1 MINKKQKKIIQI
13 VLFSFISIFILFCI
27 IACLPKPP
35 ITPAKVIAELE
46 LNKDIT
52 VYSND
57 IVDLDSPKVYN
68 VNGEYYFGDFYY
80 INDNIVYALDLS
92 NSKMIIAEGNDIRNF
107 NLEYNSLEKSKIS
120 LIDDNQNIYITGY
133 DSRFIDNIIVSNIT
147 ISLPSESP
155 TVEGDDN
162 PRTGTYTITVTNTNY
177 TKVGFVSLNKIS
189 PEGKILYNI
198 DSIIENEY
206 ESLIKLF
213 SLTNDKFAVLKR
225 DRNKI
230 PIINIY
236 DMNTGKMENEY
247 LLSTIEYADTNTMS
261 YREIIDCVYVADK
274 EVIAILTM
282 NIENGK
288 HKDDVIYTTEINNFN
303 LAEGYR
309 IPSRDN
315 SLAVGISSSGRVTYT
330 GIENGMYFFI
340 RTNPFLSQNYSKEY
354 MGTDG
359 LNKLRGINIFND
371 LIYGFSVENDKIRFQ
386 NY

>member
-1 MINKKQKKIIQI
+1 MINKKQKK
-13 VLFSFISIFILFCI
+13 FIPILSLFILS
-27 IACLPKPP
+27 CLPKPP

-68 VNGEYYFGDFYY
+68 VNGQYYFGDFYY
-80 INDNIVYALDLS
+80 INNNIVYALDLS
-92 NSKMIIAEGNDIRNF
+92 NSRIIIAESDNIKYIP
-107 NLEYNSLEKSKIS
+107 LEYKNLEKSKIS
-120 LIDDNQNIYITGY
+120 LIDNNQNIYITGHETRY
-133 DSRFIDNIIVSNIT
+133 IGNVVVSNIT
-147 ISLPSESP
+147 MSLPSESP
-155 TVEGDDN
+155 TAEGDEASH
-162 PRTGTYTITVTNTNY
+162 RGTYTIIVTNTNY

-189 PEGKILYNI
+189 PEGKILYSV

-206 ESLIKLF
+206 ESLEKLF
-213 SLTNDKFAVLKR
+213 SLNDDKFAVLKR
-225 DRNKI
+225 DKNRI

-236 DMNTGKMENEY
+236 DINTGKMENEY
-247 LLSTIEYADTNTMS
+247 LLSSIEYADTNTMS
-261 YREIIDCVYVADK
+261 YREIIDCVYIFEK
-274 EVIAILTM
+274 QLIAILTM
-282 NIENGK
+282 NIVNGK
-288 HKDDVIYTTEINNFN
+288 HKEDTIYTTEINNFN
-303 LAEGYR
+303 LKEVYK

-330 GIENGMYFFI
+330 GINNGMYFFI

-354 MGTDG
+354 MGVDG

-371 LIYGFSVENDKIRFQ
+371 SIYGFLIENDKIKFQ

>member
-1 MINKKQKKIIQI
+1 MRFNRFTILLI
-13 VLFSFISIFILFCI
+13 VLYLIIFSCI
-27 IACLPKPP
+27 ISCLPKPP

-68 VNGEYYFGDFYY
+68 VNGQYYFGDFYY
-80 INDNIVYALDLS
+80 INNNIVYALDLS
-92 NSKMIIAEGNDIRNF
+92 NSRIIIAESDNIKYIP
-107 NLEYNSLEKSKIS
+107 LEYKNLEKSKIS
-120 LIDDNQNIYITGY
+120 LIDNNQNIYITGHETRY
-133 DSRFIDNIIVSNIT
+133 IGNVVVSNIT
-147 ISLPSESP
+147 MSLPSESP
-155 TVEGDDN
+155 TAEGDEASH
-162 PRTGTYTITVTNTNY
+162 RGTYTIIVTNTNY

-189 PEGKILYNI
+189 PEGKILYSV

-206 ESLIKLF
+206 ESLEKLF
-213 SLTNDKFAVLKR
+213 SLNDDKFAVLKR
-225 DRNKI
+225 DKNRI

-236 DMNTGKMENEY
+236 DINTGKMENEY
-247 LLSTIEYADTNTMS
+247 LLSSIEYADTNTMS
-261 YREIIDCVYVADK
+261 YREIIDCVYIFEK
-274 EVIAILTM
+274 QLIAILTM
-282 NIENGK
+282 NIVNGK
-288 HKDDVIYTTEINNFN
+288 HKEDTIYTTEINNFN
-303 LAEGYR
+303 LKESYK

-330 GIENGMYFFI
+330 GINNGMYFFI

-354 MGTDG
+354 MGVDG

-371 LIYGFSVENDKIRFQ
+371 SIYGFLIENDKIKFQ

>member
-1 MINKKQKKIIQI
+1 MRINYFIILLTI
-13 VLFSFISIFILFCI
+13 LFLFILS
-27 IACLPKPP
+27 CLPKPP

-68 VNGEYYFGDFYY
+68 VNGQYYFGDFYY
-80 INDNIVYALDLS
+80 INNNIVYALDLS
-92 NSKMIIAEGNDIRNF
+92 NSRIIIAESDNIKYIP
-107 NLEYNSLEKSKIS
+107 LEYKNLEKSKIS
-120 LIDDNQNIYITGY
+120 LIDNNQNIYITGHETRY
-133 DSRFIDNIIVSNIT
+133 IGNVVVSNIT
-147 ISLPSESP
+147 MSLPSESP
-155 TVEGDDN
+155 TAEGDEVSH
-162 PRTGTYTITVTNTNY
+162 RGTYTIIVTNTNY

-189 PEGKILYNI
+189 PEGNVLYNI
-198 DSIIENEY
+198 DSIVENEY

-225 DRNKI
+225 DKNKT
-230 PIINIY
+230 PIIDIY

-247 LLSTIEYADTNTMS
+247 LLSTIEYVDTNTMS
-261 YREIIDCVYVADK
+261 YREIIDCVYVEGK

-288 HKDDVIYTTEINNFN
+288 HKDDVIYTTGINNFN
-303 LAEGYR
+303 LIEGYR
-309 IPSRDN
+309 IPSRNN

-371 LIYGFSVENDKIRFQ
+371 SIYGFLIENDKIKFQ

>member
-1 MINKKQKKIIQI
+1 MINKKQKKFIRIILS
-13 VLFSFISIFILFCI
+13 LFVFSCI
-27 IACLPKPP
+27 ISCLPKPP

-68 VNGEYYFGDFYY
+68 VNGQYYFGDFYY
-80 INDNIVYALDLS
+80 INNNIVYALDLS
-92 NSKMIIAEGNDIRNF
+92 NSRIIIAESDNIKYIP
-107 NLEYNSLEKSKIS
+107 LEYKNLEKSKIS
-120 LIDDNQNIYITGY
+120 LIDNNQNIYITGHETRY
-133 DSRFIDNIIVSNIT
+133 IGNVVVSNIT
-147 ISLPSESP
+147 MSLPSESP
-155 TVEGDDN
+155 TAEGDEASH
-162 PRTGTYTITVTNTNY
+162 RGTYTIIVTNTNY

-189 PEGKILYNI
+189 PEGKILYSV

-206 ESLIKLF
+206 ESLEKLF
-213 SLTNDKFAVLKR
+213 SLNDDKFAVLKR
-225 DRNKI
+225 DKNRI

-236 DMNTGKMENEY
+236 DINTGKMENEY
-247 LLSTIEYADTNTMS
+247 LLSSIEYADTNTMS
-261 YREIIDCVYVADK
+261 YREIIDCVYIFEK
-274 EVIAILTM
+274 QLIAILTM
-282 NIENGK
+282 NIVNGK
-288 HKDDVIYTTEINNFN
+288 HKEDTIYTTEINNFN
-303 LAEGYR
+303 LKESYK

-330 GIENGMYFFI
+330 GINNGMYFFI

-354 MGTDG
+354 MGVDG

-371 LIYGFSVENDKIRFQ
+371 SIYGFLIENDKIKFQ

>member
-1 MINKKQKKIIQI
+1 MIFNRFTILLI
-13 VLFSFISIFILFCI
+13 VLLLIIFSCI
-27 IACLPKPP
+27 ISCLPKPP
-35 ITPAKVIAELE
+35 ITPAKIIAELE

-80 INDNIVYALDLS
+80 IEGNIVYALDLS
-92 NSKMIIAEGNDIRNF
+92 NSRMIIAEGSNVRDF
-107 NLEYNSLEKSKIS
+107 ALEYKNLEKSKIS
-120 LIDDNQNIYITGY
+120 LIDDNQNIYLTGH
-133 DSRFIDNIIVSNIT
+133 DLRLVDNIVITNIT
-147 ISLPSESP
+147 MTLPSESP

-162 PRTGTYTITVTNTNY
+162 PHTGTYTIQVTNTNY

-230 PIINIY
+230 PIIDIY
-236 DMNTGKMENEY
+236 DMNTGIMENEY

-261 YREIIDCVYVADK
+261 YREIIDCVYVEGKD
-274 EVIAILTM
+274 VIAILTM

-288 HKDDVIYTTEINNFN
+288 HKDDVIYTTGINNFN
-303 LAEGYR
+303 LIEGYR

-371 LIYGFSVENDKIRFQ
+371 SIYGFSVESDRIKFQ

>member
-1 MINKKQKKIIQI
+1 MRINYFIILLTI
-13 VLFSFISIFILFCI
+13 LSLLFILS
-27 IACLPKPP
+27 CLPKPP

-68 VNGEYYFGDFYY
+68 VNGQYYFGDFYY
-80 INDNIVYALDLS
+80 INNNIVYALDLS
-92 NSKMIIAEGNDIRNF
+92 NSRIIIAESDNIKYIP
-107 NLEYNSLEKSKIS
+107 LEYKNLEKSKIS
-120 LIDDNQNIYITGY
+120 LIDNNQNIYITGHETRY
-133 DSRFIDNIIVSNIT
+133 IGNVVVSNIT
-147 ISLPSESP
+147 MSLPSESP
-155 TVEGDDN
+155 TAEGDEASH
-162 PRTGTYTITVTNTNY
+162 RGTYTIIVTNTNY

-189 PEGKILYNI
+189 PEGKILYSV

-206 ESLIKLF
+206 ESLEKLF
-213 SLTNDKFAVLKR
+213 SLNDDKFAVLKR
-225 DRNKI
+225 DKNRI

-236 DMNTGKMENEY
+236 DINTGKMENEY
-247 LLSTIEYADTNTMS
+247 LLSSIEYADTNTMS
-261 YREIIDCVYVADK
+261 YREIIDCVYIFEK
-274 EVIAILTM
+274 QLIAILTM
-282 NIENGK
+282 NIVNGK
-288 HKDDVIYTTEINNFN
+288 HKEDTIYTTEINNFN
-303 LAEGYR
+303 LKESYK

-330 GIENGMYFFI
+330 GINNGMYFFI

-354 MGTDG
+354 MGVDG

-371 LIYGFSVENDKIRFQ
+371 SIYGFLIENDKIKFQ

>member
-1 MINKKQKKIIQI
+1 MINKKQKKFIRIILS
-13 VLFSFISIFILFCI
+13 LFIFSCI
-27 IACLPKPP
+27 ISCLPKPP

-46 LNKDIT
+46 LNKDIA

-80 INDNIVYALDLS
+80 IEGNIVYALDLS
-92 NSKMIIAEGNDIRNF
+92 NSKMIIAEGSNVRSF
-107 NLEYNSLEKSKIS
+107 SLEYKGLEKSKIS
-120 LIDDNQNIYITGY
+120 LIDNNQNIYITGHDLKY
-133 DSRFIDNIIVSNIT
+133 IGDIVVTNIVMT
-147 ISLPSESP
+147 LPSESP
-155 TVEGDDN
+155 IFEGDDN
-162 PRTGTYTITVTNTNY
+162 PHIGTYTIQVTNTNY

-189 PEGKILYNI
+189 PEGNVLYNI
-198 DSIIENEY
+198 DSIVENEY

-225 DRNKI
+225 DKNKI
-230 PIINIY
+230 PIIDIY

-247 LLSTIEYADTNTMS
+247 LLSTIEYVDTNTMS
-261 YREIIDCVYVADK
+261 YREIIDCVYVEGK

-288 HKDDVIYTTEINNFN
+288 HKDDVIYTTGINNFN
-303 LAEGYR
+303 LIEGYR
-309 IPSRDN
+309 IPSRNN

-371 LIYGFSVENDKIRFQ
+371 SIYGFLIENDKIKFQ

>member
-1 MINKKQKKIIQI
+1 MRFNHFTILLII
-13 VLFSFISIFILFCI
+13 FSCI
-27 IACLPKPP
+27 ISCLPKPP

-68 VNGEYYFGDFYY
+68 VNGQYYFGDFYY

-92 NSKMIIAEGNDIRNF
+92 NSKMIIAEGSDIRNF
-107 NLEYNSLEKSKIS
+107 NLEYNNLEKSKIS
-120 LIDDNQNIYITGY
+120 LIDDNQNIYITGH
-133 DSRFIDNIIVSNIT
+133 DLRLIDNIVVSNIT
-147 ISLPSESP
+147 MTLPSESP

-162 PRTGTYTITVTNTNY
+162 PHTGTYTIQVTNTNY

-247 LLSTIEYADTNTMS
+247 LLSAIEYADTNTMS
-261 YREIIDCVYVADK
+261 YREIIDCVYIVDK

-303 LAEGYR
+303 LIEGYR

-371 LIYGFSVENDKIRFQ
+371 SIYGFSVENDKIKFQ

>member
-1 MINKKQKKIIQI
+1 MRINYFIILLTI
-13 VLFSFISIFILFCI
+13 LSLFILS
-27 IACLPKPP
+27 CLPKPP

-68 VNGEYYFGDFYY
+68 VNGQYYFGDFYY
-80 INDNIVYALDLS
+80 INNNIVYALDLS
-92 NSKMIIAEGNDIRNF
+92 NSRIIIAESDNIKHIP
-107 NLEYNSLEKSKIS
+107 LEYKNLEKSKIS
-120 LIDDNQNIYITGY
+120 LIDNNQNIYITGHETRY
-133 DSRFIDNIIVSNIT
+133 IGNVVVSNIT
-147 ISLPSESP
+147 MSLPSESP
-155 TVEGDDN
+155 TAEGDEVSH
-162 PRTGTYTITVTNTNY
+162 RGTYTIIVTNTNY

-189 PEGKILYNI
+189 PEGNVLYNI
-198 DSIIENEY
+198 DSIVENEY

-225 DRNKI
+225 DKNKT
-230 PIINIY
+230 PIIDIY

-247 LLSTIEYADTNTMS
+247 LLSTIEYVDTNTMS
-261 YREIIDCVYVADK
+261 YREIIDCVYVEGK

-288 HKDDVIYTTEINNFN
+288 HKDDVIYTTGINNFN
-303 LAEGYR
+303 LIEGYR
-309 IPSRDN
+309 IPSRNN

-371 LIYGFSVENDKIRFQ
+371 SIYGFLIENDKIKFQ

>member
-1 MINKKQKKIIQI
+1 MRFNHFTILLIILSLI
-13 VLFSFISIFILFCI
+13 IFSCI
-27 IACLPKPP
+27 ISCLPKPP

-68 VNGEYYFGDFYY
+68 VNGQYYFGDFYY

-92 NSKMIIAEGNDIRNF
+92 NSKMIIAEGSNIRNF
-107 NLEYNSLEKSKIS
+107 NLEYNNLEKSKIS
-120 LIDDNQNIYITGY
+120 LIDDNQNIYITGH
-133 DSRFIDNIIVSNIT
+133 DLRLIDNIVVSNIT
-147 ISLPSESP
+147 MTLPSESP

-162 PRTGTYTITVTNTNY
+162 PHTGTYNIQVTNTNY

-247 LLSTIEYADTNTMS
+247 LLSAIEYADTNTMS
-261 YREIIDCVYVADK
+261 YREIIDCVYVEDK

-303 LAEGYR
+303 LIEGYR

-371 LIYGFSVENDKIRFQ
+371 SIYGFSVENDKIKFQ

>member
-1 MINKKQKKIIQI
+1 MRFNRFTILLVVLLLII
-13 VLFSFISIFILFCI
+13 FSCI
-27 IACLPKPP
+27 ISCLPKPP
-35 ITPAKVIAELE
+35 ITPAKIIAELE

-80 INDNIVYALDLS
+80 IEGNIVYALDLS
-92 NSKMIIAEGNDIRNF
+92 NSKMIIAEGSNVRNF
-107 NLEYNSLEKSKIS
+107 NLEYKNLEKSKIS
-120 LIDDNQNIYITGY
+120 LIDDNQNIYLTGH
-133 DSRFIDNIIVSNIT
+133 DLRLVDNIVITNIT
-147 ISLPSESP
+147 MTLPSESP

-162 PRTGTYTITVTNTNY
+162 PHTGTYTIQVTNTNY

-236 DMNTGKMENEY
+236 DMNTGIMENEY

-261 YREIIDCVYVADK
+261 YREIIDCVYVEGKD
-274 EVIAILTM
+274 VIAILTM

-288 HKDDVIYTTEINNFN
+288 HKDDVIYTTGINNFN
-303 LAEGYR
+303 LIEGYR

-371 LIYGFSVENDKIRFQ
+371 SIYGFSVESDKIKFQ

>member
-1 MINKKQKKIIQI
+1 MRINYFIILLTI
-13 VLFSFISIFILFCI
+13 LSLFILS
-27 IACLPKPP
+27 CLPKLP

-68 VNGEYYFGDFYY
+68 VNGQYYFGDFYY
-80 INDNIVYALDLS
+80 INNNIVYALDLS
-92 NSKMIIAEGNDIRNF
+92 NSRIIIAESDNIKHIP
-107 NLEYNSLEKSKIS
+107 LEYKNLEKSKIS
-120 LIDDNQNIYITGY
+120 LIDNNQNIYITGHETRY
-133 DSRFIDNIIVSNIT
+133 IGNVVVSNIT
-147 ISLPSESP
+147 MSLPSESP
-155 TVEGDDN
+155 TAEGDEVSH
-162 PRTGTYTITVTNTNY
+162 RGTYTIIVTNTNY

-189 PEGKILYNI
+189 PEGKILYSV

-206 ESLIKLF
+206 ESLEKLF
-213 SLTNDKFAVLKR
+213 SLNEDKFAVLKR
-225 DRNKI
+225 DKNRI

-236 DMNTGKMENEY
+236 DINTGKMENEY
-247 LLSTIEYADTNTMS
+247 LLSSIEYADTNTMS
-261 YREIIDCVYVADK
+261 YREIIDCVYIFEK
-274 EVIAILTM
+274 QLIAILTM
-282 NIENGK
+282 NIVNGK
-288 HKDDVIYTTEINNFN
+288 HKEDTIYTTEINNFN
-303 LAEGYR
+303 LKESYK

-330 GIENGMYFFI
+330 GINNGMYFFI

-354 MGTDG
+354 MGVDG

-371 LIYGFSVENDKIRFQ
+371 SIYGFLIENDKIKFQ

>member
-1 MINKKQKKIIQI
+1 MRINYFIILLTI
-13 VLFSFISIFILFCI
+13 LSLFILS
-27 IACLPKPP
+27 CLPKPP

-68 VNGEYYFGDFYY
+68 VNGQYYFGDFYY
-80 INDNIVYALDLS
+80 INNNIVYALDLS
-92 NSKMIIAEGNDIRNF
+92 NSRIIIAESDNIKYIP
-107 NLEYNSLEKSKIS
+107 LEYKNLEKSKIS
-120 LIDDNQNIYITGY
+120 LIDNNQNIYITGHETRY
-133 DSRFIDNIIVSNIT
+133 IGNVVVSNIT
-147 ISLPSESP
+147 MSLPSESP
-155 TVEGDDN
+155 TAEGDEVSH
-162 PRTGTYTITVTNTNY
+162 RGTYTIIVTNTNY

-189 PEGKILYNI
+189 PEGNVLYNI
-198 DSIIENEY
+198 DSIVENEY

-225 DRNKI
+225 DKNKT
-230 PIINIY
+230 PIIDIY

-247 LLSTIEYADTNTMS
+247 LLSTIEYVDTNTMS
-261 YREIIDCVYVADK
+261 YREIIDCVYVEGK

-288 HKDDVIYTTEINNFN
+288 HKDDVIYTTGINNFN
-303 LAEGYR
+303 LIEGYR
-309 IPSRDN
+309 IPSRNN

-371 LIYGFSVENDKIRFQ
+371 SIYGFLIENDKIKFQ

>member
-1 MINKKQKKIIQI
+1 MRFNRFNILLIILSLI
-13 VLFSFISIFILFCI
+13 IFSCI
-27 IACLPKPP
+27 ISCLPKPP

-68 VNGEYYFGDFYY
+68 VNGQYYFGDFYY
-80 INDNIVYALDLS
+80 INDNIVYALDLL
-92 NSKMIIAEGNDIRNF
+92 NSKMIIAEGSDIRNF
-107 NLEYNSLEKSKIS
+107 NLEYNNLEKSKIS
-120 LIDDNQNIYITGY
+120 LIDDNQNIYITGH
-133 DSRFIDNIIVSNIT
+133 DLRLIDNIVVSNIT
-147 ISLPSESP
+147 MTLPSESP

-162 PRTGTYTITVTNTNY
+162 PHTGTYTIQVTNTNY

-247 LLSTIEYADTNTMS
+247 LLSAIEYADTNTMS
-261 YREIIDCVYVADK
+261 YREIIDCVYIVDK

-303 LAEGYR
+303 LIEGYR

-371 LIYGFSVENDKIRFQ
+371 SIYGFSVENDKIKFQ

>member
-1 MINKKQKKIIQI
+1 MRINYFIILLTI
-13 VLFSFISIFILFCI
+13 LYLFILS
-27 IACLPKPP
+27 CLPKPP

-68 VNGEYYFGDFYY
+68 VNGQYYFGDFYY
-80 INDNIVYALDLS
+80 INNNIVYALDLS
-92 NSKMIIAEGNDIRNF
+92 NSRIIIAESDNIKYIP
-107 NLEYNSLEKSKIS
+107 LEYKNLEKSKIS
-120 LIDDNQNIYITGY
+120 LIDNNQNIYITGHETRY
-133 DSRFIDNIIVSNIT
+133 IGNVVVSNIT
-147 ISLPSESP
+147 MSLPSESP
-155 TVEGDDN
+155 TAEGDEVSH
-162 PRTGTYTITVTNTNY
+162 RGTYTIIVTNTNY

-189 PEGKILYNI
+189 PEGKILYSV

-206 ESLIKLF
+206 ESLEKLF
-213 SLTNDKFAVLKR
+213 SLNDDKFAVLKR
-225 DRNKI
+225 DKNRI

-236 DMNTGKMENEY
+236 DINTGKMENEY
-247 LLSTIEYADTNTMS
+247 LLSSIEYADTNTMS
-261 YREIIDCVYVADK
+261 YREIIDCVYIFEK
-274 EVIAILTM
+274 QLIAILTM
-282 NIENGK
+282 NIVNGK
-288 HKDDVIYTTEINNFN
+288 HKEDTIYTTEINNFN
-303 LAEGYR
+303 LKESYK

-330 GIENGMYFFI
+330 GINNGMYFFI

-354 MGTDG
+354 MGVDG

-371 LIYGFSVENDKIRFQ
+371 SIYGFLIENDKIKFQ

>member
-1 MINKKQKKIIQI
+1 MRINYFIILLTI
-13 VLFSFISIFILFCI
+13 LSLLFILS
-27 IACLPKPP
+27 CLPKPP

-68 VNGEYYFGDFYY
+68 VNGQYYFGDFYY
-80 INDNIVYALDLS
+80 INNNIVYALDLS
-92 NSKMIIAEGNDIRNF
+92 NSRIIIAESDNIKYIP
-107 NLEYNSLEKSKIS
+107 LEYKNLEKSKIS
-120 LIDDNQNIYITGY
+120 LIDNNQNIYITGHETRY
-133 DSRFIDNIIVSNIT
+133 IGNVVVSNIT
-147 ISLPSESP
+147 MSLPSESP
-155 TVEGDDN
+155 TAEGDEVSH
-162 PRTGTYTITVTNTNY
+162 RGTYTIIVTNTNY

-189 PEGKILYNI
+189 PEGKILYSV

-206 ESLIKLF
+206 ESLEKLF
-213 SLTNDKFAVLKR
+213 SLNEDKFAVLKR
-225 DRNKI
+225 DKNRI

-236 DMNTGKMENEY
+236 DINTGKMENEY
-247 LLSTIEYADTNTMS
+247 LLSSIEYADTNTMS
-261 YREIIDCVYVADK
+261 YREIIDCVYIFEK
-274 EVIAILTM
+274 QLIAILTM
-282 NIENGK
+282 NIVNGK
-288 HKDDVIYTTEINNFN
+288 HKEDTIYTTEINNFN
-303 LAEGYR
+303 LKESYK

-330 GIENGMYFFI
+330 GINNGMYFFI

-354 MGTDG
+354 MGVDG

-371 LIYGFSVENDKIRFQ
+371 SIYGFLIENDKIKFQ

>member
-1 MINKKQKKIIQI
+1 MRFNRFTILLI
-13 VLFSFISIFILFCI
+13 VLLLIIFSCI
-27 IACLPKPP
+27 ISCLPKPP
-35 ITPAKVIAELE
+35 ITPAKIIAELE

-80 INDNIVYALDLS
+80 IEGNIVYALDLS
-92 NSKMIIAEGNDIRNF
+92 NSRMIIAEGSNVRDF
-107 NLEYNSLEKSKIS
+107 ALEYKNLEKSKIS
-120 LIDDNQNIYITGY
+120 LIDDNQNIYLTGH
-133 DSRFIDNIIVSNIT
+133 DLRLVDNIVITNIT
-147 ISLPSESP
+147 MTLPSESP

-162 PRTGTYTITVTNTNY
+162 PHTGTYTIQVTNTNY

-261 YREIIDCVYVADK
+261 YREIIDCVYVEGKD
-274 EVIAILTM
+274 VIAILTM

-288 HKDDVIYTTEINNFN
+288 HKDDVIYTTGINNFN
-303 LAEGYR
+303 LIEGYR

-371 LIYGFSVENDKIRFQ
+371 SIYGFSVESDKIKFQ

>member
-1 MINKKQKKIIQI
+1 MRINYFIILLTI
-13 VLFSFISIFILFCI
+13 LSLFILS
-27 IACLPKPP
+27 CLPKPP
-35 ITPAKVIAELE
+35 ITPAKVIAELK

-68 VNGEYYFGDFYY
+68 VNGQYYFGDFYY
-80 INDNIVYALDLS
+80 INNNIVYALDLS
-92 NSKMIIAEGNDIRNF
+92 NSRIIIAESDNIKYIP
-107 NLEYNSLEKSKIS
+107 LEYKNLEKSKIS
-120 LIDDNQNIYITGY
+120 LIDNNQNIYITGHETRY
-133 DSRFIDNIIVSNIT
+133 IGNVVVSNIT
-147 ISLPSESP
+147 MSLPSESP
-155 TVEGDDN
+155 TAEGDEASH
-162 PRTGTYTITVTNTNY
+162 RGTYTIIVTNTNY

-189 PEGKILYNI
+189 PEGNVLYNI
-198 DSIIENEY
+198 DSIVENEY

-225 DRNKI
+225 DKNKI
-230 PIINIY
+230 PIIDIY

-247 LLSTIEYADTNTMS
+247 LLSTIEYVDTNTMS
-261 YREIIDCVYVADK
+261 YREIIDCVYVEGK

-288 HKDDVIYTTEINNFN
+288 HKDDVIYTTGINNFN
-303 LAEGYR
+303 LIEGYR
-309 IPSRDN
+309 IPSRNN

-371 LIYGFSVENDKIRFQ
+371 SIYGFLIENDKIKFQ

>member
-1 MINKKQKKIIQI
+1 MRINYFIILLTI
-13 VLFSFISIFILFCI
+13 LFLFILS
-27 IACLPKPP
+27 CLPKPP

-68 VNGEYYFGDFYY
+68 VNGQYYFGDFYY
-80 INDNIVYALDLS
+80 INNNIVYALDLL
-92 NSKMIIAEGNDIRNF
+92 NSRIIIAESDNIKYIP
-107 NLEYNSLEKSKIS
+107 LEYKNLEKSKIS
-120 LIDDNQNIYITGY
+120 LIDNNQNIYITGHETRY
-133 DSRFIDNIIVSNIT
+133 IGNVVVSNIT
-147 ISLPSESP
+147 MSLPSESP
-155 TVEGDDN
+155 TAEGDEVSH
-162 PRTGTYTITVTNTNY
+162 RGTYTIIVTNTNY

-189 PEGKILYNI
+189 PEGKILYSV

-206 ESLIKLF
+206 ESLEKLF
-213 SLTNDKFAVLKR
+213 SLNDDKFAVLKR
-225 DRNKI
+225 DKNRI

-236 DMNTGKMENEY
+236 DINTGKMENEY
-247 LLSTIEYADTNTMS
+247 LLSSIEYADTNTMS
-261 YREIIDCVYVADK
+261 YREIIDCVYIFEK
-274 EVIAILTM
+274 QLIAILTM
-282 NIENGK
+282 NIVNGK
-288 HKDDVIYTTEINNFN
+288 HKEDTIYTTEINNFN
-303 LAEGYR
+303 LKESYK

-330 GIENGMYFFI
+330 GINNGMYFFI

-354 MGTDG
+354 MGVDG

-371 LIYGFSVENDKIRFQ
+371 SIYGFLIENDKIKFQ

>member
-1 MINKKQKKIIQI
+1 MRFNRFTILLIILSLI
-13 VLFSFISIFILFCI
+13 IFYCI
-27 IACLPKPP
+27 ISCLPKPP

-68 VNGEYYFGDFYY
+68 VNGQYYFGDFYY
-80 INDNIVYALDLS
+80 INDNIVYAIDLS
-92 NSKMIIAEGNDIRNF
+92 NSKMIIAEGSDIRNF
-107 NLEYNSLEKSKIS
+107 NLEYNNLEKSKIS
-120 LIDDNQNIYITGY
+120 LIDDNQNIYITGH
-133 DSRFIDNIIVSNIT
+133 DLRLIDNIVVSNIT
-147 ISLPSESP
+147 MTLPSESP

-162 PRTGTYTITVTNTNY
+162 PHTGTYTIQVTNTNY

-247 LLSTIEYADTNTMS
+247 LLSDIEYADTNTMS
-261 YREIIDCVYVADK
+261 YREIIDCVYVEDK

-303 LAEGYR
+303 LVEGYR

-371 LIYGFSVENDKIRFQ
+371 SIYGFSVENDKIKFQ

>member
-1 MINKKQKKIIQI
+1 MRINYFIILLTI
-13 VLFSFISIFILFCI
+13 LFLFILS
-27 IACLPKPP
+27 CLPKPP

-68 VNGEYYFGDFYY
+68 VNGQYYFGDFYY
-80 INDNIVYALDLS
+80 INNNIVYALDLS
-92 NSKMIIAEGNDIRNF
+92 NSRIIIAESDNIKYIP
-107 NLEYNSLEKSKIS
+107 LEYKNLEKSKIS
-120 LIDDNQNIYITGY
+120 LIDNNQNIYITGHETRY
-133 DSRFIDNIIVSNIT
+133 IGNVVVSNIT
-147 ISLPSESP
+147 MSLPSESP
-155 TVEGDDN
+155 TAEGDEASH
-162 PRTGTYTITVTNTNY
+162 RGTYTIIVTNTNY

-189 PEGKILYNI
+189 PEGKILYSV

-206 ESLIKLF
+206 ESLEKLF
-213 SLTNDKFAVLKR
+213 SLNDDKFAVLKR
-225 DRNKI
+225 DKNRI

-236 DMNTGKMENEY
+236 DINTGKMENEY
-247 LLSTIEYADTNTMS
+247 LLSSIEYADTNTMS
-261 YREIIDCVYVADK
+261 YREIIDCVYIFEK
-274 EVIAILTM
+274 QLIAILTM
-282 NIENGK
+282 NIVNGK
-288 HKDDVIYTTEINNFN
+288 HKEDTIYTTEINNFN
-303 LAEGYR
+303 LKESYK

-330 GIENGMYFFI
+330 GINNGMYFFI

-354 MGTDG
+354 MGVDG

-371 LIYGFSVENDKIRFQ
+371 SIYGFLIENDKIKFQ

>member
-1 MINKKQKKIIQI
+1 MRINYFIILLTI
-13 VLFSFISIFILFCI
+13 LSLLFILS
-27 IACLPKPP
+27 CLPKPP

-68 VNGEYYFGDFYY
+68 VNGQYYFGDFYY
-80 INDNIVYALDLS
+80 INNNIVYALDLS
-92 NSKMIIAEGNDIRNF
+92 NSRIIIAESDNIKYIP
-107 NLEYNSLEKSKIS
+107 LEYKNLEKSKIS
-120 LIDDNQNIYITGY
+120 LIDNNQNIYITGHETRY
-133 DSRFIDNIIVSNIT
+133 IGNVVVSNIT
-147 ISLPSESP
+147 MSLPSESP
-155 TVEGDDN
+155 TAEGDEVSH
-162 PRTGTYTITVTNTNY
+162 RGTYTIIVTNTNY

-189 PEGKILYNI
+189 PEGKILYSV

-206 ESLIKLF
+206 ESLEKLF
-213 SLTNDKFAVLKR
+213 SLNDDKFAVLKR
-225 DRNKI
+225 DKNRI

-236 DMNTGKMENEY
+236 DINTGKMENEY
-247 LLSTIEYADTNTMS
+247 LLSSIEYADTNTMS
-261 YREIIDCVYVADK
+261 YREIIDCVYIFEK
-274 EVIAILTM
+274 QLIAILTM
-282 NIENGK
+282 NIVNGK
-288 HKDDVIYTTEINNFN
+288 HKEDIIYTTEINNFN
-303 LAEGYR
+303 LKESYK

-330 GIENGMYFFI
+330 GINNGMYFFI

-354 MGTDG
+354 MGVDG

-371 LIYGFSVENDKIRFQ
+371 SIYGFLIENDKIKFQ

>member
-1 MINKKQKKIIQI
+1 MRFNRFTILLI
-13 VLFSFISIFILFCI
+13 VLSSIIFSCI
-27 IACLPKPP
+27 ISCLPKPP
-35 ITPAKVIAELE
+35 ITPAKIIAELE

-80 INDNIVYALDLS
+80 IEGNIVYALDLS
-92 NSKMIIAEGNDIRNF
+92 NSRMIIAEGSNVRNF
-107 NLEYNSLEKSKIS
+107 ALEYKNLEKSKIS
-120 LIDDNQNIYITGY
+120 LIDDNQNIYLTGH
-133 DSRFIDNIIVSNIT
+133 DLRLVDNIVITNIT
-147 ISLPSESP
+147 MTLPSESP

-162 PRTGTYTITVTNTNY
+162 PHTGTYTIQVTNTNY

-261 YREIIDCVYVADK
+261 YREIIDCVYVEGKD
-274 EVIAILTM
+274 VIAILTM

-303 LAEGYR
+303 LIEGYR

-371 LIYGFSVENDKIRFQ
+371 SIYGFSVESDKIKFQ

>member
-1 MINKKQKKIIQI
+1 MRINYFIILLTI
-13 VLFSFISIFILFCI
+13 LFLFILS
-27 IACLPKPP
+27 CLPKPP

-68 VNGEYYFGDFYY
+68 VNGQYYFGDFYY
-80 INDNIVYALDLS
+80 INNNIVYALDLS
-92 NSKMIIAEGNDIRNF
+92 NSRIIIAESDNIKYIP
-107 NLEYNSLEKSKIS
+107 LEYKNLEKSKIS
-120 LIDDNQNIYITGY
+120 LIDNNQNIYITGHETRY
-133 DSRFIDNIIVSNIT
+133 IGNVVVSNIT
-147 ISLPSESP
+147 MSLPSESP
-155 TVEGDDN
+155 TAEGDEASH
-162 PRTGTYTITVTNTNY
+162 RGTYTIIVTNTNY

-189 PEGKILYNI
+189 PEGKILYSV

-206 ESLIKLF
+206 ESLEKLF
-213 SLTNDKFAVLKR
+213 SLNDDKFAVLKR
-225 DRNKI
+225 DKNRI

-236 DMNTGKMENEY
+236 DIDTGKMENEY
-247 LLSTIEYADTNTMS
+247 LLSSIEYADTNTMS
-261 YREIIDCVYVADK
+261 YREIIDCVYIFEK
-274 EVIAILTM
+274 QLIAILTM
-282 NIENGK
+282 NIVNGK
-288 HKDDVIYTTEINNFN
+288 HKEDTIYTTEINNFN
-303 LAEGYR
+303 LKESYK

-330 GIENGMYFFI
+330 GINNGMYFFI

-354 MGTDG
+354 MGVDG

-371 LIYGFSVENDKIRFQ
+371 SIYGFLIENDKIKFQ

>member
-1 MINKKQKKIIQI
+1 MRINYFIILLTI
-13 VLFSFISIFILFCI
+13 LFLFILS
-27 IACLPKPP
+27 CLPKPP

-68 VNGEYYFGDFYY
+68 VNGQYYFGDFYY
-80 INDNIVYALDLS
+80 INNNIVYALDLS
-92 NSKMIIAEGNDIRNF
+92 NSRIIIAESDNIKYIP
-107 NLEYNSLEKSKIS
+107 LEYKNLEKSKIS
-120 LIDDNQNIYITGY
+120 LIDNNQNIYITGHETRY
-133 DSRFIDNIIVSNIT
+133 IGNVVVSNIT
-147 ISLPSESP
+147 MSLPSESP
-155 TVEGDDN
+155 TAEGDEVSH
-162 PRTGTYTITVTNTNY
+162 RGTYTIIVTNTNY

-189 PEGKILYNI
+189 PEGKILYSV

-247 LLSTIEYADTNTMS
+247 LLSTIEYVDTNTMS
-261 YREIIDCVYVADK
+261 YREIIDCVYVESK

-303 LAEGYR
+303 LAEVYR
-309 IPSRDN
+309 IPSRDS

-371 LIYGFSVENDKIRFQ
+371 SIYGFSVENDRIKFQ

>member
-1 MINKKQKKIIQI
+1 MRINYFIILLTI
-13 VLFSFISIFILFCI
+13 LYLFILS
-27 IACLPKPP
+27 CLPKPP

-68 VNGEYYFGDFYY
+68 VNGQYYFGDFYY
-80 INDNIVYALDLS
+80 INNNIVYALDLS
-92 NSKMIIAEGNDIRNF
+92 NSRIIIAESDNIKYIP
-107 NLEYNSLEKSKIS
+107 LEYKNLEKSKIS
-120 LIDDNQNIYITGY
+120 LIDNNQNIYITGHETRY
-133 DSRFIDNIIVSNIT
+133 IGNVVVSNIT
-147 ISLPSESP
+147 MSLPSESP
-155 TVEGDDN
+155 TAEGDEASH
-162 PRTGTYTITVTNTNY
+162 RGTYTIIVTNTNY

-189 PEGKILYNI
+189 PEGKILYSV

-206 ESLIKLF
+206 ESLEKLF
-213 SLTNDKFAVLKR
+213 SLNDDKFAILKR
-225 DRNKI
+225 DKNRI

-236 DMNTGKMENEY
+236 DINTGKMENEY
-247 LLSTIEYADTNTMS
+247 LLSSIEYADTNTMS
-261 YREIIDCVYVADK
+261 YREIIDCVYIFEK
-274 EVIAILTM
+274 QLIAILTM
-282 NIENGK
+282 NIVNGK
-288 HKDDVIYTTEINNFN
+288 HKEDTIYTTEINNFN
-303 LAEGYR
+303 LKESYK

-330 GIENGMYFFI
+330 GINNGMYFFI

-354 MGTDG
+354 MGVDG

-371 LIYGFSVENDKIRFQ
+371 SIYGFLIENDKIKFQ

>member
-1 MINKKQKKIIQI
+1 MRFNRFTILLI
-13 VLFSFISIFILFCI
+13 VLLLIIFSCI
-27 IACLPKPP
+27 ISCLPKPP
-35 ITPAKVIAELE
+35 ITPAKIIAEFE

-80 INDNIVYALDLS
+80 IEGNIVYALDLS
-92 NSKMIIAEGNDIRNF
+92 NSRMIIAEGSNIRNF
-107 NLEYNSLEKSKIS
+107 NLEYKNLEKSKIS
-120 LIDDNQNIYITGY
+120 LIDENQNIYLTGH
-133 DSRFIDNIIVSNIT
+133 DLRLVDNIVITNIT
-147 ISLPSESP
+147 MTLPSESP

-162 PRTGTYTITVTNTNY
+162 PHTGTYTIQVTNTNY

-261 YREIIDCVYVADK
+261 YREIIDCVYVEGKD
-274 EVIAILTM
+274 VIAILTM

-288 HKDDVIYTTEINNFN
+288 HKDDVIYTTGINNFN
-303 LAEGYR
+303 LIEGYR

-371 LIYGFSVENDKIRFQ
+371 SIYGFSVENDRIKFQ

>member
-1 MINKKQKKIIQI
+1 MINKKQKKFIRIILS
-13 VLFSFISIFILFCI
+13 LFVFSCI
-27 IACLPKPP
+27 ISCLPKPP

-46 LNKDIT
+46 LNKDIA

-80 INDNIVYALDLS
+80 IDGNIVYALDLS
-92 NSKMIIAEGNDIRNF
+92 NSKMIIAEGSNIRSF
-107 NLEYNSLEKSKIS
+107 SLEYKGLEKSKIS
-120 LIDDNQNIYITGY
+120 LIDNNQNIYITGHETRY
-133 DSRFIDNIIVSNIT
+133 IGNVVVSNIT
-147 ISLPSESP
+147 MSLPSESP
-155 TVEGDDN
+155 TAEGDEASH
-162 PRTGTYTITVTNTNY
+162 RGTYTIIVTNTNY

-189 PEGKILYNI
+189 PEGKILYSV

-206 ESLIKLF
+206 ESLEKLF
-213 SLTNDKFAVLKR
+213 SLNDDKFAVLKR
-225 DRNKI
+225 DKNRI

-236 DMNTGKMENEY
+236 DINTGKMENEY
-247 LLSTIEYADTNTMS
+247 LLSSIEYADTNTMS
-261 YREIIDCVYVADK
+261 YREIIDCVYIFEK
-274 EVIAILTM
+274 QLIAILTM
-282 NIENGK
+282 NIVNGK
-288 HKDDVIYTTEINNFN
+288 HKEDTIYTTEINNFN
-303 LAEGYR
+303 LKESYK

-330 GIENGMYFFI
+330 GINNGMYFFI

-354 MGTDG
+354 MGVDG

-371 LIYGFSVENDKIRFQ
+371 SIYGFLIENDKIKFQ

>member
-1 MINKKQKKIIQI
+1 MRFNRFTILLIILPLI
-13 VLFSFISIFILFCI
+13 IFSCI
-27 IACLPKPP
+27 ISCLPKPP

-68 VNGEYYFGDFYY
+68 VNGQYYFGDFYY

-92 NSKMIIAEGNDIRNF
+92 NSKMIIAEGSDIRNF
-107 NLEYNSLEKSKIS
+107 NLEYNNLEKSKIS
-120 LIDDNQNIYITGY
+120 LIDDNQNIYITGH
-133 DSRFIDNIIVSNIT
+133 DLRLIDNIVVSNIT
-147 ISLPSESP
+147 MTLPSESP

-162 PRTGTYTITVTNTNY
+162 PHTGTYTIQVTNTNY

-236 DMNTGKMENEY
+236 DMNTGKIENEY
-247 LLSTIEYADTNTMS
+247 LLSNIEYADTNTMS
-261 YREIIDCVYVADK
+261 YREIIDCVYVEDK

-303 LAEGYR
+303 LVEGYR

-371 LIYGFSVENDKIRFQ
+371 SIYGFSVENDKIKFQ

>member
-1 MINKKQKKIIQI
+1 MRFNRFTILLIILSLI
-13 VLFSFISIFILFCI
+13 IFSCI
-27 IACLPKPP
+27 ISCLPKPP

-68 VNGEYYFGDFYY
+68 VNGQYYFGDFYY

-92 NSKMIIAEGNDIRNF
+92 NSKMIIAEGSDIRNF
-107 NLEYNSLEKSKIS
+107 NLEYNNLEKSKIS
-120 LIDDNQNIYITGY
+120 LIDDNQNIYITGH
-133 DSRFIDNIIVSNIT
+133 DLRLIDNIVVSNIT
-147 ISLPSESP
+147 MTLPSESP

-162 PRTGTYTITVTNTNY
+162 PHTGTYTIQVTNTNY

-247 LLSTIEYADTNTMS
+247 LLSAIEYADTNTMS
-261 YREIIDCVYVADK
+261 YREIIDCVYVEDK

-303 LAEGYR
+303 LVEGYR

-371 LIYGFSVENDKIRFQ
+371 SIYGFSVENDKIKFQ